1 MNCAQVRKLLT
12 EERTNAPSIGIRDHL
27 EKCPECARFAERL
40 ELAEGILR
48 DHHAGSEPDA
58 GFAVRVVAALPTSS
72 SDLLGWAAIRLLP
85 ATLALALVL
94 TVWALAAT
102 PSPTALLEQS
112 AEEDLWSWIMGSP
125 GGGS

>member
-1 MNCAQVRKLLT
+1 M
-12 EERTNAPSIGIRDHL
+12 RDHL
-27 EKCPECARFAERL
+27 DECPECARFAERL
-40 ELAEGILR
+40 GLAEEILR
-48 DHHAGSEPDA
+48 DHHAGTEPDA
-58 GFAVRVVAALPTSS
+58 GFAGRVVAALPTSS

-102 PSPTALLEQS
+102 PSPSSLLEQS
-112 AEEDLWSWIMGSP
+112 GDEDLWSWILSSP